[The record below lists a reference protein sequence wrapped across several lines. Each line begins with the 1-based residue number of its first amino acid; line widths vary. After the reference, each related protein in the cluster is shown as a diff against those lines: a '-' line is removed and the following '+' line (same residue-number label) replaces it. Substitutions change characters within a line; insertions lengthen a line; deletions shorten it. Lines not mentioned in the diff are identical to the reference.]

1 MPTPDAQPPAVRP
14 GLPPVIVT
22 IDGPAGTGK
31 SSVAHALARSLG
43 LEFLDTGAMYRAVTL
58 IALRAGIDLR
68 DAEGLARLARAA
80 NIRFDFSVD
89 PPEITAFGFA
99 LGSAIRSAEVSAA
112 VSIVAAHPPV
122 RGSMVAAQ
130 RAVAIEHPRLVTE
143 GRDQGSVVFP
153 EAAVK
158 FYLDASPRIRAER
171 RASQLRREGQPVD
184 PEEILLAIVRRDE
197 MDMGRA
203 VAPLR
208 CPSDAVRVDTGPL
221 TLAETVTELV
231 RLARAAAPRQL
242 ATGGRA

>member
-1 MPTPDAQPPAVRP
+1 M
-14 GLPPVIVT
+14 IVT

-31 SSVAHALARSLG
+31 SSVAHALAHALG

-68 DAEGLARLARAA
+68 DAEGLARLARSAH
-80 NIRFDFSVD
+80 IRFDFSAD

-112 VSIVAAHPPV
+112 VSIVAAHPEV
-122 RGSMVAAQ
+122 RHSMVTAQ
-130 RAVAIEHPRLVTE
+130 RGVALEHPRLVTE

-171 RASQLRREGQPVD
+171 RAAQLRRDGQPAD
-184 PEEILLAIVRRDE
+184 LEEILLAIVRRDE

-208 CPSDAVRVDTGPL
+208 CPIDAIRVETGPL
-221 TLAETVTELV
+221 TLAETVAELV
-231 RLARAAAPRQL
+231 RLARAAAPRRL
-242 ATGGRA
+242 AIGSGA